1 MKKKKLCLLLIV
13 CSLLLSG
20 CWDANEPERLVYA
33 NGFGVDY
40 KDGKV
45 IVYVQI
51 VNLGSLAKA
60 ESGAGGSTSQ
70 ADVGRSEGHT
80 FEEAIFNLYHTS
92 DRRMYLGHL
101 SFVVFSEQAIKAGML
116 EHIADFLDR
125 FRETRYRMYFFATK
139 NSIKDIMLISPIENI
154 SLAFSKL
161 SDPHD
166 NYRQSSFIPPIDLR
180 ELIINFDEPPH
191 QAQIPFLQISK
202 KWTAQD
208 GPKKELLIEKAA
220 IISDNKLISILPKEI
235 MNGARL
241 TNEEFVRDSVY
252 LSKRRNTDVSVLV
265 YDKKLKIKP
274 VVDKDG
280 KVRFDIK
287 LKINA
292 NIQMLKEQETV
303 SALKKEINQAMRAEV
318 YRTYH
323 FTRKQKIDIF
333 RLSETL
339 YRDDNK
345 TWKKVQKNG
354 LVPLEEDTIKSLS
367 INVQLKN
374 SGKMELSPIIGQQ
387 QDRGNQK

>member
-33 NGFGVDY
+33 NGIGIDY
-40 KDGKV
+40 KNGK
-45 IVYVQI
+45 IVVYIQI
-51 VNLGSLAKA
+51 VNLGSLAKT
-60 ESGAGGSTSQ
+60 ESGAGGSKSN
-70 ADVGRSEGHT
+70 ADVGRAEGNT

-92 DRRMYLGHL
+92 DRRIYLGHL
-101 SFVVFSEQAIKAGML
+101 SFVVFSEQAIKAGAIK
-116 EHIADFLDR
+116 HIGDFLDR

-139 NSIKDIMLISPIENI
+139 DSIKDIMLVSPIENI

-220 IISDNKLISILPKEI
+220 IISDNKLISILPREI

-252 LSKRRNTDVSVLV
+252 LSKRRNADISVLV

-287 LKINA
+287 LKVNA
-292 NIQMLKEQETV
+292 NIQMLKKQETV
-303 SALKKEINQAMRAEV
+303 NALKKEISQAMRAEV

-374 SGKMELSPIIGQQ
+374 SGKMELSPIIGEQG
-387 QDRGNQK
+387 R

>member
-51 VNLGSLAKA
+51 INLGSLAKA
-60 ESGAGGSTSQ
+60 ESGAGGSTSK
-70 ADVGRSEGHT
+70 ADVGRAEGHT
-80 FEEAIFNLYHTS
+80 FEEAIFSLYHTS

-125 FRETRYRMYFFATK
+125 YRETRYRMYFFATK
-139 NSIKDIMLISPIENI
+139 DSIKDIMLVSPIENI

-191 QAQIPFLQISK
+191 QAQLPLLQISK

-220 IISDNKLISILPKEI
+220 IISDNTLISILPKEI

-241 TNEEFVRDSVY
+241 TNEEFIRDSLY
-252 LSKRRNTDVSVLV
+252 LSKRRNADVSVLI

-274 VVDKDG
+274 VVDKAG

-292 NIQMLKEQETV
+292 NIQMVKEQETV
-303 SALKKEINQAMRAEV
+303 NALKKEISQAMRAEV

-374 SGKMELSPIIGQQ
+374 SGKMELGPIIGQQ
-387 QDRGNQK
+387 QDRGDQK

>member
-33 NGFGVDY
+33 NGIGIDY
-40 KDGKV
+40 KNGK
-45 IVYVQI
+45 IVVYIQI
-51 VNLGSLAKA
+51 VNLGSLAKT
-60 ESGAGGSTSQ
+60 ESGAGGSKSN
-70 ADVGRSEGHT
+70 ADVGRAEGNT

-92 DRRMYLGHL
+92 DRRIYLGHL
-101 SFVVFSEQAIKAGML
+101 SFVVFSEQAIKAGAIK
-116 EHIADFLDR
+116 HIGDFLDR

-139 NSIKDIMLISPIENI
+139 DSIKDIMLVSPIENI

-191 QAQIPFLQISK
+191 QVQIPFLQISK

-220 IISDNKLISILPKEI
+220 IISDNKLISILPREI

-252 LSKRRNTDVSVLV
+252 LSKRRNADISVLV

-287 LKINA
+287 LKVNA
-292 NIQMLKEQETV
+292 NIQMLKKQETV
-303 SALKKEINQAMRAEV
+303 NALKKEISQAMRAEV

-323 FTRKQKIDIF
+323 FTRKQKVDIF

-374 SGKMELSPIIGQQ
+374 SGKMELSPIIGEQG
-387 QDRGNQK
+387 R